1 MENTNAP
8 AFPVSSSSINGHQND
23 VNTYQFT
30 GITIRDY
37 FAAKII
43 ASLLQ
48 QVSTGVSVGVHYP
61 NNNKNFALAA
71 YVLADAMMEARKE

>member
-1 MENTNAP
+1 MENINAP
-8 AFPVSSSSINGHQND
+8 AFPVSSSSINGHQD
-23 VNTYQFT
+23 GVNTYQFT

-37 FAAKII
+37 FAAKIV

-48 QVSTGVSVGVHYP
+48 QLSTGVNVGVNYP

-71 YVLADAMMEARKE
+71 YALADAMMEARSS